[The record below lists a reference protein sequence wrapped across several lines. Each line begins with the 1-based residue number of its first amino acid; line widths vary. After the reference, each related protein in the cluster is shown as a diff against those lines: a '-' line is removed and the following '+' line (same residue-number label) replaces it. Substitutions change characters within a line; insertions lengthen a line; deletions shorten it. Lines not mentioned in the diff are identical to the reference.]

1 MVGLYFTHH
10 VRDGIHRLG
19 SGIRRHFFST
29 TVAPER
35 NGLVLHGLGLGRESS
50 LRVRNTNTAMNEPDR
65 NTPDY
70 DLARL
75 VETQKVF
82 FGSGATSSVNFRRE
96 KLRELES
103 AIVRQGDALLAAL
116 AADLGK
122 PALEAYLAEVHFV
135 LSELRLFIRKLPKWT
150 RPKRVGNP
158 FYFLPAR
165 SEIRSEPFGVALI
178 AAPWN
183 YPFQL
188 SLSPLIAAVGAGNC
202 VVLKPSEL
210 APATAMLME
219 KIITDVFNPAHVSV
233 ATGGADTGEALLNLP
248 FDYWFYTGSER
259 IGRFYAQAGART
271 LTPVTLELG
280 GKCPCIIDETAD
292 LGLTVERIVAAKF
305 FNAGQTCIAPDFVLV
320 PESMHGAFIQ
330 KATECLATSYSTG
343 DWRDLAAIINDFHYQ
358 RLRNLITE
366 DAICIGRDEPS
377 SRHLA
382 PRLLPAANWDIQAM
396 KEEIFGPILPVIGYH
411 SLDKALERLSHLPDP
426 LALYVFSRSGKNQ
439 ERIAASLRSGSICF
453 NDALKQATN
462 LNLPFGGVGP
472 SGMGRY
478 RGLSGFET
486 FTNKRSVTR
495 RYFLRDAFRTAPPYG
510 DKVKRLK
517 KLLR

>member
-1 MVGLYFTHH
+1 MK
-10 VRDGIHRLG
+10 
-19 SGIRRHFFST
+19 
-29 TVAPER
+29 
-35 NGLVLHGLGLGRESS
+35 
-50 LRVRNTNTAMNEPDR
+50 EPDR

-75 VETQKVF
+75 VETQKAF
-82 FGSGATSSVNFRRE
+82 FGSGATSSVSFRRE

-103 AIVRQGDALLAAL
+103 AIVYHGDALLTAL
-116 AADLGK
+116 SADLGK

-158 FYFLPAR
+158 FYFFPAR
-165 SEIRSEPFGVALI
+165 SEIRSEPFGVAMI

-210 APATAMLME
+210 APATGALMA
-219 KIITDVFNPAHVSV
+219 KIIAGVFDPAHVSV
-233 ATGGADTGEALLNLP
+233 VIGGPDTAKTLLTLP

-259 IGRFYAQAGART
+259 VGRLYAEAAART
-271 LTPVTLELG
+271 LVPATLELG
-280 GKCPCIIDETAD
+280 GKCSAIIDETAD
-292 LGLTVERIVAAKF
+292 LDLSVERIVAAKF

-320 PESMHGAFIQ
+320 PESMREAFIQ
-330 KATECLATSYSTG
+330 KATECLGTSYSTG

-358 RLRNLITE
+358 RLQNLITG
-366 DAICIGRDEPS
+366 DAICIGQDVPS

-382 PRLLPAANWDIQAM
+382 PRLLPTANWDDQAM

-411 SLDKALERLSHLPDP
+411 SFDEALERLSPLPAP
-426 LALYVFSRSGKNQ
+426 L
-439 ERIAASLRSGSICF
+439 
-453 NDALKQATN
+453 
-462 LNLPFGGVGP
+462 
-472 SGMGRY
+472 
-478 RGLSGFET
+478 
-486 FTNKRSVTR
+486 
-495 RYFLRDAFRTAPPYG
+495 
-510 DKVKRLK
+510 
-517 KLLR
+517 KLW